1 MASNADNSGNPSNPT
16 GGHRHRPGR
25 ASDGPGDA
33 LGRPGRAPDISDISD
48 DALHGPTDR
57 SRAARHRSLSP
68 ASPASPT
75 SPTSTG
81 HHPGPRPRVEVTVNE
96 LTGTV
101 SWRTLAR
108 PTHAPAAQD
117 GTPGTVGA
125 PGTPHRRTTATEPQ
139 AAAPSSA
146 RAAAFRSAGLD
157 PSRAPAKGAAPIPTH
172 PGAVRAA
179 LSADVGALTPERGS
193 SRLARIGALR
203 SAVAADLARGAGMP
217 TSVAS
222 RLRSTTAT
230 PAHTHALT
238 ARHATAVT
246 RPPTPAPTHHRSL

>member
-1 MASNADNSGNPSNPT
+1 MASNPSYPSDPT
-16 GGHRHRPGR
+16 RGHHRPRPGR
-25 ASDGPGDA
+25 VPGVPDGA
-33 LGRPGRAPDISDISD
+33 LGRSGRVPGAPDG
-48 DALHGPTDR
+48 ALHRPTDR

-68 ASPASPT
+68 
-75 SPTSTG
+75 TSTE

-101 SWRTLAR
+101 SWRTLVR
-108 PTHAPAAQD
+108 PTRAPTAQD

-125 PGTPHRRTTATEPQ
+125 SGTPHRRTTATEPG
-139 AAAPSSA
+139 AAAPFSA

-193 SRLARIGALR
+193 SRPARLGALR

-230 PAHTHALT
+230 PAHTHVLA
-238 ARHATAVT
+238 ARHTAAVT
-246 RPPTPAPTHHRSL
+246 RPPTPAPTHRRSL

>member
-1 MASNADNSGNPSNPT
+1 MASNADNSGNPSDPT
-16 GGHRHRPGR
+16 RGHRHRPGR
-25 ASDGPGDA
+25 ASDGPDDA
-33 LGRPGRAPDISDISD
+33 LGRRGRALDISD

-57 SRAARHRSLSP
+57 ARAARHRSLSP
-68 ASPASPT
+68 TPPM
-75 SPTSTG
+75 SPTSTE

-108 PTHAPAAQD
+108 PTRAPAAQD

-125 PGTPHRRTTATEPQ
+125 PGTPHRRTTATEPE

-172 PGAVRAA
+172 PGAVRAV

-193 SRLARIGALR
+193 SRLARLGALR

-238 ARHATAVT
+238 ARHTAAVT